1 MRGKRNVG
9 DLGFASTERTTR
21 FGASIAHQED
31 TARLHKAPFNSIRVN
46 CYSYLPRDASYAFL
60 PFLHSPSTAANVQL
74 LRFKPFPD
82 RCKQLCGASQKHII
96 SPDTSNAAS
105 TTSSGTYAD
114 PDFLTEALD
123 ILADR
128 SLKSVPNLNSQ
139 ARKIIAI
146 LKMGEENDENLS
158 GIARFQGIVERMNN
172 SVEKVRTSDSKQRM
186 QLDKISAM
194 INFVE
199 TGLAMESSSTSST
212 PLPLAVF
219 LNSQPNTLFDT
230 HMSEMYTAVV
240 ALELLARPELQ
251 RPAVPCH
258 HREQQGILHNRPK
271 HHQIGEIFFQQPR
284 YERGSSR
291 EVRGYGAD
299 IDTSLFNLW
308 YRTRCVVFG

>member
-1 MRGKRNVG
+1 
-9 DLGFASTERTTR
+9 
-21 FGASIAHQED
+21 
-31 TARLHKAPFNSIRVN
+31 
-46 CYSYLPRDASYAFL
+46 
-60 PFLHSPSTAANVQL
+60 
-74 LRFKPFPD
+74 
-82 RCKQLCGASQKHII
+82 
-96 SPDTSNAAS
+96 
-105 TTSSGTYAD
+105 
-114 PDFLTEALD
+114 
-123 ILADR
+123 
-128 SLKSVPNLNSQ
+128 
-139 ARKIIAI
+139 
-146 LKMGEENDENLS
+146 
-158 GIARFQGIVERMNN
+158 MNN
-172 SVEKVRTSDSKQRM
+172 SVEKVRTSDSKQRV

>member
-1 MRGKRNVG
+1 
-9 DLGFASTERTTR
+9 
-21 FGASIAHQED
+21 
-31 TARLHKAPFNSIRVN
+31 
-46 CYSYLPRDASYAFL
+46 
-60 PFLHSPSTAANVQL
+60 
-74 LRFKPFPD
+74 
-82 RCKQLCGASQKHII
+82 
-96 SPDTSNAAS
+96 
-105 TTSSGTYAD
+105 
-114 PDFLTEALD
+114 
-123 ILADR
+123 
-128 SLKSVPNLNSQ
+128 
-139 ARKIIAI
+139 
-146 LKMGEENDENLS
+146 
-158 GIARFQGIVERMNN
+158 
-172 SVEKVRTSDSKQRM
+172 
-186 QLDKISAM
+186 M

-240 ALELLARPELQ
+240 ALEASDPSSSESAAVFIYGIRGLATRQARASATCCTMSSPRTTRNTVRSSFYE
-251 RPAVPCH
+251 RTHPNH
-258 HREQQGILHNRPK
+258 ESTRRHNRPK